1 MKLYV
6 MCLAVLVGL
15 SASACRA
22 QKLVYL
28 RCNVPSHEGHPANHF
43 DFTLDEQNGTVTF
56 FVKEANALNKE
67 KAVFGPE
74 TVTWTSELSLP
85 DSHITR
91 TINRVS
97 LAFTDK
103 LVLNGQLM
111 QDDVGT
117 CSVVAA
123 PERKF

>member
-1 MKLYV
+1 MKLYAV
-6 MCLAVLVGL
+6 CLALLVGL
-15 SASACRA
+15 SSSACRA

-28 RCNVPSHEGHPANHF
+28 SCDFPRHEGHPANHL
-43 DFTLDEQNGTVTF
+43 DFTLDEQNGTVSF
-56 FVKEANALNKE
+56 FVKEANATNKE

-74 TVTWTSELSLP
+74 TVTWTTELSMG

-97 LAFTDK
+97 LVFTGE
-103 LVLNGQLM
+103 LVLYGHLRQ
-111 QDDVGT
+111 DVGS
-117 CSVVAA
+117 CSVVPP